1 MRLIQIEQDSP
12 EIVKQARE
20 EIANMLTKMR
30 ETPNNLDR
38 QQSRVMHCVGH
49 LSALIKHEL
58 ISTKVHDQLMIELWQ
73 ARDKAR
79 YE

>member
-12 EIVKQARE
+12 EIVKKAHE

-49 LSALIKHEL
+49 LSALRLHEL
-58 ISTKVHDQLMIELWQ
+58 ISIKVHDQLMIELWQ